1 MNDYDARVTDEEGR
15 VVAVMTISTIY
26 DDGSEHTDR
35 AIDALRE
42 EFGDELDVRQD

>member
-26 DDGSEHTDR
+26 DDGVEHTDR

-42 EFGDELDVRQD
+42 EFGDELDVR